1 MTETTEFD
9 TKLSAEGRIV
19 IPAEVR
25 RMLGVE
31 IGGRLL
37 IVVDGPDIRLVTPRM
52 LAEQI
57 WTNNQGGDGGDSAI
71 DLGLFREQDVL
82 ASEDRWD
89 RIEAAASADTRSEEQ
104 VLADLLEGLGL
115 NP

>member
-1 MTETTEFD
+1 
-9 TKLSAEGRIV
+9 LV
-19 IPAEVR
+19 
-25 RMLGVE
+25 
-31 IGGRLL
+31 

-57 WTNNQGGDGGDSAI
+57 WTNNRGGDGSDSAA
-71 DLGLFREQDVL
+71 DVRLFREADAL

-89 RIEAAASADTRSEEQ
+89 RIEAAADADTRSEDQ